1 MDYQKYANDVLMEI
15 VGHSHKAFHKTTDD
29 ISRGENKM
37 IVYLYALGDKVSA
50 GELSEKM
57 DVSSARVATILNNLE
72 KKGLIIRETD
82 NNDKRKIVVFLTA
95 EGERTGR
102 AEYDRVLKY
111 ITELFTR
118 LGEEDTKNLIRILRR
133 VTGLINEIVCCDAKA
148 DNRQDPDI
156 S

>member
-1 MDYQKYANDVLMEI
+1 MDYHKVAKEVLMEI

-37 IVYLYALGDKVSA
+37 IVYLYALGDKISA

-57 DVSSARVATILNNLE
+57 DVSSARVATILNNME

-82 NNDKRKIVVFLTA
+82 NSDKRKIVVFLTP
-95 EGERTGR
+95 EGDKTGR
-102 AEYDRVLKY
+102 AEFDRILKY

-118 LGEEDTKNLIRILRR
+118 LGEEDTRNLIELTRKVI
-133 VTGLINEIVCCDAKA
+133 GLINEIICCDIKT
-148 DNRQDPDI
+148 DSRQESDI